1 MKDHNTIVTADIAR
15 ICVKYAK
22 IKGISED
29 EALQIFIGS
38 NTYRALMNVE
48 TGLCYEM
55 FEAILEMFLE
65 EMNVQ

>member
-1 MKDHNTIVTADIAR
+1 MKDYKTVVTADIAR
-15 ICVKYAK
+15 ICVEYAK
-22 IKGISED
+22 IKDITED

-55 FEAILEMFLE
+55 YEAILEIFLE
-65 EMNVQ
+65 EMGV